1 MVDGA
6 PDKVL
11 FDLVSPE
18 RSLISDEVDMVVAPG
33 AAGDFGVL
41 PLHSPLISLL
51 RPGVIEV
58 HDGGQ
63 VKERIFVA
71 GGFAEV
77 NEQSCTVLAEEAT
90 RVGDLNP
97 EHARRRFSNAQDDL
111 GEAKE
116 DADRARCERELRI
129 AEAMIEAAG
138 D

>member
-1 MVDGA
+1 MADGA
-6 PDKVL
+6 PSKVQ

-58 HDGGQ
+58 HDGGK

-77 NEQSCTVLAEEAT
+77 NEESCTVLAEEAT
-90 RVGDLNP
+90 RVSDLNR
-97 EHARRRFSNAQDDL
+97 EHARRRLSDARDDL

-116 DADRARCERELRI
+116 EADRTRFEREVRI
-129 AEAMIEAAG
+129 AEAMVEAAG

>member
-1 MVDGA
+1 MADDA
-6 PDKVL
+6 PTKVQ

-18 RSLISDEVDMVVAPG
+18 RALISEQVDMVVAPG

-58 HDGGQ
+58 HDGGRI
-63 VKERIFVA
+63 KERIFVA

-77 NEQSCTVLAEEAT
+77 NEQSCTVLAEEAK
-90 RVGDLNP
+90 RVADLDR
-97 EHARRRFSNAQDDL
+97 EQARRRLSDARDDL

-116 DADRARCERELRI
+116 EADRRRFERQVEI
-129 AEAMIEAAG
+129 AEAMVEAAG
-138 D
+138 A